1 MLRKDVSRIIIVQS
15 SSGQTPA
22 NCGALPCPLL
32 RRSRG
37 GEELAG
43 GCGDAGGQRAATDGA
58 GEHRGNGVRGEH
70 RKEGPEKSI
79 AQKSVVEEPPASV
92 ADAGKQKKHDGL
104 GRDGEGESVRG
115 SD

>member
-1 MLRKDVSRIIIVQS
+1 M
-15 SSGQTPA
+15 G
-22 NCGALPCPLL
+22 
-32 RRSRG
+32 
-37 GEELAG
+37 
-43 GCGDAGGQRAATDGA
+43 
-58 GEHRGNGVRGEH
+58 GEH